1 MALGKTTE
9 LKIQTPEGVEFALP
23 LAGPVIRCVAWAF
36 DLVVIVA
43 VFQLGSQFLQLLSL
57 ISPDMS
63 MALNVTLQFVTL
75 VGYGIFFE
83 WFWSGQTLG
92 KRIMKLQVIDE
103 RGLTL
108 RLNQII
114 LRNLFRVLD
123 SLPMF
128 YMVGGLSCLFTAR
141 AQRLGDLA
149 AGTLVVRR
157 LEIVEPEID
166 ELLEGDENSFQQYPR
181 LEARLRQKVSPEE
194 VRLALD
200 AVLRRNELAL
210 KERLKVFK
218 GLAEFFRAKVEFPEE
233 VTHGLSDEQYVRN
246 VVATLFHRKG
256 RSKK

>member
-9 LKIQTPEGVEFALP
+9 LKIQTPEGVEFSLP
-23 LAGPVIRCVAWAF
+23 LAGPVTRCAAWAF

-43 VFQLGSQFLQLLSL
+43 LFQMISALMRVLSL
-57 ISPDMS
+57 VSGDMS
-63 MALNVTLQFVTL
+63 MALLVALQFVVM

-83 WFWSGQTLG
+83 WFWRGQTIG
-92 KRIMKLQVIDE
+92 KRVMRLQVIDE

-108 RLNQII
+108 KINQII

-128 YMVGGLSCLFTAR
+128 YMVGGLACLMSGR

-157 LEIVEPEID
+157 IEIAEPEME
-166 ELLEGDENSFQQYPR
+166 ELLGSEVNSFREYPR
-181 LEARLRQKVSPEE
+181 LETRLRQKVSPEE
-194 VRLALD
+194 VRLAVD

-210 KERLKVFK
+210 KDRLIVFK
-218 GLAEFFRAKVEFPEE
+218 ELADFFRSKVEFPDE
-233 VTHGLSDEQYVRN
+233 VTHGLSDEQYIRN
-246 VVATLFHRKG
+246 VVATLFDRKML
-256 RSKK
+256 K

>member
-9 LKIQTPEGVEFALP
+9 LKIQTPEGVEFAMP
-23 LAGPVIRCVAWAF
+23 LAGPVVRCVAWAF

-43 VFQLGSQFLQLLSL
+43 VFQLISQVLGMLSL
-57 ISPDMS
+57 VAGDTST
-63 MALNVTLQFVTL
+63 ALMVALQFV
-75 VGYGIFFE
+75 VMIGYGIFFE

-92 KRIMKLQVIDE
+92 KRLMKLQVIDE

-108 RLNQII
+108 KLNQII

-128 YMVGGLSCLFTAR
+128 YMVGGLACWFSAR

-157 LEIVEPEID
+157 QVLVEPQID
-166 ELLEGDENSFQQYPR
+166 ELLEGDENSFQSYPR
-181 LEARLRQKVSPEE
+181 LEARLRQRVSPEE

-200 AVLRRNELAL
+200 AVLRRNELTL
-210 KERLKVFK
+210 KHRLIVFK
-218 GLAEFFRAKVEFPEE
+218 ELADFFRSKVEFPEE

-246 VVATLFHRKG
+246 VVASLFKRKM
-256 RSKK
+256 RI

>member
-23 LAGPVIRCVAWAF
+23 LAGPVTRCVAWAF
-36 DLVVIVA
+36 DLFVIVA
-43 VFQLGSQFLQLLSL
+43 IFQLISQVLNLLSL
-57 ISPDMS
+57 VAGDMS
-63 MALNVTLQFVTL
+63 MALMVALQFVTL

-83 WFWSGQTLG
+83 WFWRGQTLG

-108 RLNQII
+108 KLNQIV

-128 YMVGGLSCLFTAR
+128 YMVGGLACLFSAR

-157 LEIVEPEID
+157 QVILEPEID

-181 LEARLRQKVSPEE
+181 LETRLRQKVSPDE

-210 KERLKVFK
+210 KDRLKVFRE
-218 GLAEFFRAKVEFPEE
+218 LADFFRGKVEFPEE

-246 VVATLFHRKG
+246 VVATLFNRKM
-256 RSKK
+256 RI

>member
-23 LAGPVIRCVAWAF
+23 LAGPVTRCVAWAF
-36 DLVVIVA
+36 DLFVIVA
-43 VFQLGSQFLQLLSL
+43 IFQLISQVLNLLSL
-57 ISPDMS
+57 VAGDMS
-63 MALNVTLQFVTL
+63 MALMVALQFVTL

-83 WFWSGQTLG
+83 WFWRGQTLG

-108 RLNQII
+108 KLNQIV

-128 YMVGGLSCLFTAR
+128 YMVGGLACLFSAR

-157 LEIVEPEID
+157 QVILEPEID

-181 LEARLRQKVSPEE
+181 LETRLRQKVSPDE

-200 AVLRRNELAL
+200 AVLRRNELTL
-210 KERLKVFK
+210 KDRLKVFRE
-218 GLAEFFRAKVEFPEE
+218 LADFFRGKVEFPEE

-246 VVATLFHRKG
+246 VVATLFNRKM
-256 RSKK
+256 RI

>member
-9 LKIQTPEGVEFALP
+9 LKIQTPEGVEFSLP
-23 LAGPVIRCVAWAF
+23 LAGPVTRCAAWAF

-43 VFQLGSQFLQLLSL
+43 LFQLISRLLRMLSL
-57 ISPDMS
+57 FSGDMS
-63 MALNVTLQFVTL
+63 MALMVALQFVIL

-83 WFWSGQTLG
+83 WLWRGQTIG

-108 RLNQII
+108 KINQIVI
-114 LRNLFRVLD
+114 RNLFRVLD

-128 YMVGGLSCLFTAR
+128 YMVGGIACLLSAR

-157 LEIVEPEID
+157 IEVAEPEMD
-166 ELLEGDENSFQQYPR
+166 ELLEGDENSFREYPR

-194 VRLALD
+194 VRLAVD
-200 AVLRRNELAL
+200 AVLRRNELTL
-210 KERLKVFK
+210 KDRLNVF
-218 GLAEFFRAKVEFPEE
+218 GELADFFRSKVEFPDE

-246 VVATLFHRKG
+246 VVATLFDRKMVI
-256 RSKK
+256 